1 MKGRTLVLS
10 AIAFSVFLFICW
22 FTYDYYHSHE
32 TKVDYTP
39 FEIQKEVFEDGGYPK
54 EMYSP
59 CRTVGQQFLGNETE
73 RMETWT
79 NARWYDGCH
88 PTYDGGFRLYLI
100 KNGSNELLLVG
111 EEKADELM
119 FLDHSIRVHHYLVI
133 VECC

>member
-1 MKGRTLVLS
+1 MKGRGILWVGLLTGL
-10 AIAFSVFLFICW
+10 FLFICW
-22 FTYDYYHSHE
+22 VWWDTYHPKTEQQEAIEKS
-32 TKVDYTP
+32 
-39 FEIQKEVFEDGGYPK
+39 GYP
-54 EMYSP
+54 EGMYSQ

-100 KNGSNELLLVG
+100 KNGSNELLMVG
-111 EEKADELM
+111 EEKAVELM
-119 FLDHSIRVHHYLVI
+119 FLDHSIRVHHFIVT